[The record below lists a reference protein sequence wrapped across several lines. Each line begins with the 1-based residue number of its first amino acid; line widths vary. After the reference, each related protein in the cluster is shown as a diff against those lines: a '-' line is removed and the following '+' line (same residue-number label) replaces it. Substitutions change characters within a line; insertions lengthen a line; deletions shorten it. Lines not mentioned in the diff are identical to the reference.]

1 MDKEEI
7 KKEAKQLEREGL
19 SIKRQIEI
27 LEIIKNGKFK
37 MPILRNEGWK
47 IEGEKEV
54 N

>member
-27 LEIIKNGKFK
+27 LELLK
-37 MPILRNEGWK
+37 MENSRCQF
-47 IEGEKEV
+47 
-54 N
+54 